1 MIGKIMKKRRDG
13 LSSFFA
19 LINYAVFGIKGR
31 KVVEKIEA
39 AGCFNLLGLDTA
51 IAEMKACAAQ
61 NSRCH
66 DPAFHFML
74 SWREGET
81 PTLEQVRSAVWQ
93 ALKRLGL
100 EECQAA
106 WGLHNDTDCLHVHV
120 AVNRVHPETYRA
132 IDPAHGW
139 TKNELEKACREI
151 ELIQGWP
158 IEQSGKFTVD
168 NNKIVWKT
176 EAKERAAKR
185 ERKISQAAR
194 DFETRVGEKSA
205 ERIAIEQAA
214 PIILASTSWE
224 DLHRQLA
231 AIGVR
236 YQRKGSGAILQVGD
250 EHIKAS
256 SAHREAAIARLSKRL
271 GEFQPPSENLVIATR
286 EPEPAAPMPEGWTD
300 YAKTRRKRRVT
311 KRVACEKLNTLLR
324 GQYRELKSAQFTER
338 KNLYA
343 QGWKGRGHS
352 MRAER
357 SLLAAKHAVQ
367 LAELR
372 ESQRIPRT
380 ELGQRWHRL
389 PTFREVLVGFA
400 HNPVWGH
407 AVREELRYSGL
418 VASIHGPHGVAAL
431 TDIRGFAGQAQGRF
445 VAYSSTSAPATS
457 AFVDFGRKI
466 HVYRQQDASAIL
478 AALQLAAQKWN
489 GQVTLGGPATYKL
502 VAIRL
507 ALVAGIKITNPELQ
521 PLIAQEHA
529 LLEDLRELHPR
540 LPLLRQAA
548 QQQAENPAPG
558 D

>member
-1 MIGKIMKKRRDG
+1 MIGKIMNKRRDG
-13 LSSFFA
+13 LSSFRA
-19 LINYAVFGIKGR
+19 LVNYAAFGIKGG
-31 KVVEKIEA
+31 KIVEKIEA

-66 DPAFHFML
+66 DSAFHFIL

-81 PTLEQVRSAVWQ
+81 PTLEQVRLAVWH

-106 WGLHNDTDCLHVHV
+106 WGLHNDTDCLHAHV
-120 AVNRVHPETYRA
+120 VVNRIHPETYRA

-158 IEQSGKFTVD
+158 IEQSGKFIVD
-168 NNKIVWKT
+168 NNKIVWKA
-176 EAKERAAKR
+176 EAKERAEKQVR
-185 ERKISQAAR
+185 NISQTAR

-214 PIILASTSWE
+214 PIILASTSWG

-231 AIGVR
+231 AIGIR

-271 GEFQPPSENLVIATR
+271 GEFQPPSENLVVATR
-286 EPEPAAPMPEGWTD
+286 EPEPAAPMPEGWAD

-311 KRVACEKLNTLLR
+311 KRVACEKFNTSLKE
-324 GQYRELKSAQFTER
+324 QYRELKSAQFTER
-338 KNLYA
+338 KNFYA

-352 MRAER
+352 MRVER
-357 SLLAAKHAVQ
+357 SLLAAKHAAQ
-367 LAELR
+367 LAEFR
-372 ESQRIPRT
+372 ESQKIPRT
-380 ELGQRWHRL
+380 ELGQRWRRL
-389 PTFREVLVGFA
+389 PTFREVLVGFT
-400 HNPVWGH
+400 HNHVIGH

-418 VASIHGPHGVAAL
+418 IASVHGPHGVAAL
-431 TDIRGFAGQAQGRF
+431 TDIRGFVGQAQGRF
-445 VAYSSTSAPATS
+445 VAYSSISAPVTP
-457 AFVDFGRKI
+457 AFVDYGRKI
-466 HVYRQQDASAIL
+466 HIHQQQDASVIL

-489 GQVTLGGPATYKL
+489 GQITLGGPDTYKR

-507 ALVAGIKITNPELQ
+507 ALAEGIKIMNPELQ
-521 PLIAQEHA
+521 PLITQERA
-529 LLEDLRELHPR
+529 ILEGLRALHPR

-548 QQQAENPAPG
+548 QQPAENPAPG